1 MSEFNFSSFSTESAV
16 STTKP
21 QLKPYDSYK
30 VKYAGSRV
38 EHVNGKK
45 DADKVWDILKI
56 RFEGEKGY
64 YEESVFF
71 LNEEDKKRP
80 TFKNK
85 EGHDYERPSRFENTM
100 TLLIQL
106 ATVLNPEAAK
116 KFQGVLPKCKSFED
130 VANAFIKVLEKEQ
143 GKEIYIKLLGRNSN
157 GTVYAALP
165 NCCNLTKEGE
175 RYPVNVFSNEDNFNW
190 SAYELQKQS
199 EYKNAKPTPMSGNKG
214 SEDVLNSIDSVQG
227 GEDDFDIN
235 SLLS

>member
-16 STTKP
+16 NTSKP
-21 QLKPYDSYK
+21 QLKPFNSYK

-38 EHVNGKK
+38 EHMNGKK
-45 DADKVWDILKI
+45 DPDKVWDILKI
-56 RFEGEKGY
+56 RFEGESGY

-80 TFKNK
+80 IFQNR

-106 ATVLNPEAAK
+106 ATVLNPDSAK
-116 KFQGVLPKCKSFED
+116 KFQGILPKCKSFND
-130 VANAFIKVLEKEQ
+130 VATSFIKVLEKEQ

-157 GTVYAALP
+157 GTVYSALP
-165 NCCNLTKEGE
+165 SCCGLTKEGE
-175 RYPVNVFSNEDNFNW
+175 RFPINIFSNEDNFNW

-199 EYKNAKPTPMSGNKG
+199 EYKNAKPTQMSNNSG
-214 SEDVLNSIDSVQG
+214 SESTLSSIDSVNED
-227 GEDDFDIN
+227 GEDFDIN
-235 SLLS
+235 SLL